1 VSEPDKSP
9 VEAALDVLVYA
20 PIGLVFDGPA
30 LFPKLVERGRNQ
42 VAMAR
47 TIGQFAVQQGQVEAG
62 KVASR
67 LSEQA
72 TDLLGSLA
80 DRPDG
85 GPAPASTAPP
95 APPPPVAPEAAVD
108 PDVDVPEVAELA
120 IPDYDSLSASQ
131 VVNRLAGLSAAELSA
146 VQAYETA
153 GRGRKTVL
161 NKIAQLQR
169 G

>member
-72 TDLLGSLA
+72 TDLLGNLA
-80 DRPDG
+80 DRPG
-85 GPAPASTAPP
+85 AGPAPTPP
-95 APPPPVAPEAAVD
+95 AAPPPPVAPEAAVD
-108 PDVDVPEVAELA
+108 PDVDVPEVSELA